1 MPVDA
6 VNSASDA
13 VTAAAKKPKD
23 QLGQD
28 AFLQLMVA
36 QLKHQDPTAPVD
48 PADFLGQLAQFGTV
62 TGIQGMQD
70 SIGTLSDALRSS
82 QVLGGTNLV
91 GRDVLVQS
99 DTATVGE
106 GGEVLGMVT
115 IPEGTR
121 SASLVITDASGQ
133 LVSKVSLPPQQ
144 GEIAFQWDGSTVT
157 GGKAPAG
164 EYTIEVVADVAGT
177 TEQLST
183 SLVARVGSVTI
194 DPTNY
199 ALTLNTD
206 LGNVSLGRVRRV
218 M

>member
-1 MPVDA
+1 MAVDA
-6 VNSASDA
+6 INGAGE
-13 VTAAAKKPKD
+13 AAAAATKKPKD

-36 QLKHQDPTAPVD
+36 QLQHQDPTAPVD

-62 TGIQGMQD
+62 TGIQGMQS
-70 SIGTLSDALRSS
+70 SIGALSDALRSS

-91 GRDVLVQS
+91 GRDVLVDA
-99 DTATVGE
+99 DTASIAE
-106 GGEVLGMVT
+106 GGEVLGTVT

-133 LVSKVSLPPQQ
+133 LVSRVALPPQQ
-144 GEIAFQWDGSTVT
+144 GEIAFQWDGSTLT
-157 GGKAPAG
+157 GGRAPAG
-164 EYTIEVVADVAGT
+164 EYKIEVVADVAGA

-183 SLVARVGSVTI
+183 TLVARVGSVSI
-194 DPTNY
+194 DPSNSS
-199 ALTLNTD
+199 LTLNTD